1 MYLTL
6 SPYYA
11 NFLGPVQL
19 VISKGAVKCW
29 IETLLKSVSV
39 SSFLP
44 RVGSGPGNAFVC
56 FSLVISLPL
65 AESYNPF
72 REDLFICENSSIAV
86 KR

>member
-19 VISKGAVKCW
+19 VIGKEAVKCW
-29 IETLLKSVSV
+29 IETLLKSMMSLVSYR
-39 SSFLP
+39 